1 MASVGLTTNEDG
13 DMKIQLPSKLELR
26 FGQLRRRLR
35 RVQTLQA
42 LLAVF
47 TALGVSYLAVFLLDR
62 SWDTAQAVRAAILG
76 AGLVAAGWVA
86 LRWMFRWIVRRPGVK
101 ELASL
106 VQRRYR
112 QLGDRLLG
120 IVELAD
126 ESARPP
132 RFSEELYEAAIQ
144 QVSADALHYD
154 FDQAAS
160 TLGLRRLAA
169 ASVVVGLILAVLGG
183 AFPGASVNA
192 FSRWLTPYREIPR
205 YTLVRIENLRT
216 AGIAVHGEAFEA
228 IAEVRYQSFW
238 RPENVRARFE
248 GERPLEASTKGGQL
262 RVQVPGQHDSR
273 VLEVRLG
280 DASALLS
287 VEPAF
292 RPKLAE
298 IGGQEQLPAYLK
310 HPDREVKIS
319 GGVLEVLEGS
329 AVSLRGKI
337 SRKLA
342 SASLRCDGKDEPLAL
357 TVDGTEFS
365 SDPLHLTNVYEAS
378 LTWLDA
384 LGLENSE
391 PWRFAIHHKA
401 DQQPSIDLPE
411 LGFDSAILDTEVL
424 ALRVTSRDDFGIREF
439 GLNWRWNTEP
449 PPSSTLRKE
458 EFYDR
463 SLNRSQTELD
473 ATFYFSPVIFQIPA
487 GTTLEFRGF
496 ATDFHPARQPI
507 ETTAY
512 RVHILSSVEHAEF
525 IRSRLETLL
534 THLEEIS
541 RLQEKLA
548 TASANLRENL
558 DGEPETLKNRL
569 QDQLDDQTANA
580 AQLNLL
586 AQQGFETLQEAMRNA
601 RFTDAMMKQWTETMT
616 QMESLAQQKMADA
629 SQSLR
634 AAQKNPANQSQN
646 LADAQQIQE
655 EILQELK
662 AMQSGVNENLDAM
675 EAMTLAER
683 LRAIGNEESEIEQ
696 ALMKQAAAT
705 IGLFPDELAP
715 RFQANNERLAET
727 QTNASQKT
735 QQIQQ
740 EISRFF
746 ERTQRKA
753 YGEVSQSIQT
763 SEAAEKLLQVRR
775 QIQDNIS
782 MQAVEN
788 LADWAEQFHKW
799 AELLN
804 PASSQNPGGGD
815 GNGSNG
821 ENTIDLTQLLMSLL
835 RLRENELT
843 LRTQTQ
849 LLNQKRNSK
858 NNQNAKTPPT
868 PKFPAEQSTQ
878 LAQSQIRIQ
887 EKLSAAAAEN
897 PLPEIDGVLQEAAN
911 QMDKVTQLLQQNQTG
926 EPTIAGETDAIHI
939 LTDAVNLINERAR
952 RKNPSDA
959 GTARQIAIMM
969 QMASI
974 GQGQSMSSQPS
985 SGGNQIGGDTNQ
997 SANGQAGNV
1006 AGNAN
1011 TPRNVPRFSGQT
1023 ANLPTEFRRAFE
1035 HYFQKLEQLETAWPP
1050 PASATQTPLHQQTE
1064 SSTRDQ

>member
-1 MASVGLTTNEDG
+1 MQWQNEDG
-13 DMKIQLPSKLELR
+13 DMKIQIPSKLEAR
-26 FGQLRRRLR
+26 FDRLRRRLR
-35 RVQTLQA
+35 RIQTLQA

-47 TALGVSYLAVFLLDR
+47 TALGVSYLAVFLFDR
-62 SWDTAQAVRAAILG
+62 AWDTAPAVRSAILG
-76 AGLVAAGWVA
+76 AGWVVASWAA
-86 LRWMFRWIVRRPGVK
+86 LRWTFCWIVRPPGVK
-101 ELASL
+101 ELAAL

-132 RFSEELYEAAIQ
+132 HFSEELYEAAIR

-160 TLGLRRLAA
+160 TLGLRRLTV
-169 ASVVVGLILAVLGG
+169 ASVVLGLILAALGG
-183 AFPGASVNA
+183 AFPGAAVNA
-192 FSRWLTPYREIPR
+192 FSRWLIPYREIPR
-205 YTLVRIENLRT
+205 YTLVRIENLR
-216 AGIAVHGEAFEA
+216 ASGIAVHGEAFEA
-228 IAEVRYQSFW
+228 IAEVRYKSFW
-238 RPENVRARFE
+238 RPEKVRARFE
-248 GERPLEASTKGGQL
+248 DEQALQASAAGGEL
-262 RVQVPGQHDSR
+262 RVQVPGQHNSR

-280 DASALLS
+280 DASMLLS
-287 VEPAF
+287 VEPVF

-298 IGGQEQLPAYLK
+298 ISGQERLPAYLK
-310 HPDREVKIS
+310 QPDREVKIS

-337 SRKLA
+337 SRNLT
-342 SASLRCDGKDEPLAL
+342 SASLRCDGKDEPSAL
-357 TVDGTEFS
+357 TVDGAEFS
-365 SDPLHLTNVYEAS
+365 SAPLHLTNVYKAS
-378 LTWLDA
+378 LSWRDA
-384 LGLENSE
+384 LGLENPE
-391 PWRFAIHHKA
+391 PWRFAIRHKA

-424 ALRVTSRDDFGIREF
+424 PLRVTSRDDFGIHEF
-439 GLNWRWNTEP
+439 GLNWRWNTDP
-449 PPSSTLRKE
+449 PPSATLRKE

-463 SLNRSQTELD
+463 SLNHSQTELD

-496 ATDFHPARQPI
+496 ATDFHPARQTV

-525 IRSRLETLL
+525 IRSRLEMLL

-548 TASANLRENL
+548 AASANLRENL
-558 DGEPETLKNRL
+558 DGEPETLENRL

-580 AQLNLL
+580 SQLNLL
-586 AQQGFETLQEAMRNA
+586 AQQGFKTLREALRNA

-616 QMESLAQQKMADA
+616 QMESLAQQKMAEA
-629 SQSLR
+629 AQSLR
-634 AAQKNPANQSQN
+634 TAQKNPAKRSQN

-705 IGLFPDELAP
+705 IGLFPNELAP
-715 RFQANNERLAET
+715 RFQANNERLAEI
-727 QTNASQKT
+727 QTTASQKT

-763 SEAAEKLLQVRR
+763 SEATEKLLLVRR

-804 PASSQNPGGGD
+804 PPSSQNPGGDGGD
-815 GNGSNG
+815 GSNG
-821 ENTIDLTQLLMSLL
+821 ENATDLTQLLMSLL

-849 LLNQKRNSK
+849 LLNQKQNSK
-858 NNQNAKTPPT
+858 NNQNAKTPTT
-868 PKFPAEQSTQ
+868 PKSPSEQATQ

-887 EKLSAAAAEN
+887 EKLNAAATEN
-897 PLPEIDGVLQEAAN
+897 PLPEIDFVLQEANN

-939 LTDAVNLINERAR
+939 LTDAVNLINEQAR
-952 RKNPSDA
+952 RKNPNDA
-959 GTARQIAIMM
+959 SIARQMAIMM

-974 GQGQSMSSQPS
+974 DQGQSMSSQPS
-985 SGGNQIGGDTNQ
+985 ASGNQTGGNTNQ
-997 SANGQAGNV
+997 SAQGQAGNA

-1035 HYFQKLEQLETAWPP
+1035 HYFQKLEQLETTWPS
-1050 PASATQTPLHQQTE
+1050 PASASQTFPHQQTE
-1064 SSTRDQ
+1064 NNTRDQ

>member
-1 MASVGLTTNEDG
+1 MANEDG
-13 DMKIQLPSKLELR
+13 DMKIQLPSKLEAR
-26 FGQLRRRLR
+26 FERLRRRLR

-42 LLAVF
+42 LLAVV
-47 TALGVSYLAVFLLDR
+47 TALGVSYLAVFLFDR
-62 SWDTAQAVRAAILG
+62 GWDTAQAVRAAILG
-76 AGLVAAGWVA
+76 TGWAAAGWVA
-86 LRWMFRWIVRRPGVK
+86 LRWMFCWIIRRPGVK
-101 ELASL
+101 ELAAL
-106 VQRRYR
+106 VQRCYR

-132 RFSEELYEAAIQ
+132 HFSEELYEAAIQ
-144 QVSADALHYD
+144 QVSVDALHYD

-160 TLGLRRLAA
+160 TLGLRRLAVV
-169 ASVVVGLILAVLGG
+169 SVVLGLILAVLGG
-183 AFPGASVNA
+183 AFPGAAVNA
-192 FSRWLTPYREIPR
+192 FSRWLTPYREVPR

-216 AGIAVHGEAFEA
+216 EGIAVHGEAFEA
-228 IAEVRYQSFW
+228 IAEIRYESFW
-238 RPENVRARFE
+238 RPENVQARFE
-248 GERPLEASTKGGQL
+248 DERPLEASAAGGQL
-262 RVQVPGQHDSR
+262 RVQVPGQHNSR
-273 VLEVRLG
+273 VLEVSLG

-287 VEPAF
+287 VEPVF
-292 RPKLAE
+292 RPKLAA
-298 IGGQEQLPAYLK
+298 IGGQERLPAYLK
-310 HPDREVKIS
+310 QPDRKVKIS

-337 SRKLA
+337 SRNLA
-342 SASLRCDGKDEPLAL
+342 FAALRCDGKDEPLAL

-378 LTWLDA
+378 LTWRDA
-384 LGLENSE
+384 LGLTNPE
-391 PWRFAIHHKA
+391 PWRFAIRHKA

-424 ALRVTSRDDFGIREF
+424 ALRVTSRDDFGIHEF

-449 PPSSTLRKE
+449 PSSATLRKE

-487 GTTLEFRGF
+487 GNKLEFRGF
-496 ATDFHPARQPI
+496 ATDFHPARQPV

-548 TASANLRENL
+548 AAAANLRENL

-580 AQLNLL
+580 AQLNQL
-586 AQQGFETLQEAMRNA
+586 AQQGFETLREAMRNA
-601 RFTDAMMKQWTETMT
+601 RFTDAMMKQWTETMI
-616 QMESLAQQKMADA
+616 QMESLAQQKMAAA

-634 AAQKNPANQSQN
+634 VAQKNPARQSQN
-646 LADAQQIQE
+646 LAAAQQIQE
-655 EILQELK
+655 EILRELE

-696 ALMKQAAAT
+696 ALMEQASET
-705 IGLFPDELAP
+705 IGLFPNELAP

-727 QTNASQKT
+727 QRNASQKT

-753 YGEVSQSIQT
+753 YDEVSQSIQT

-804 PASSQNPGGGD
+804 PASSQNPGGGT
-815 GNGSNG
+815 GNSSNG

-858 NNQNAKTPPT
+858 NSQDGKTPTT
-868 PKFPAEQSTQ
+868 PKSTSEQAIQ

-897 PLPEIDGVLQEAAN
+897 PLPEIDSVLQEAN
-911 QMDKVTQLLQQNQTG
+911 IQMDKVTQLLQQNQTG
-926 EPTIAGETDAIHI
+926 EPTIAGETDAVHI
-939 LTDAVNLINERAR
+939 LTDVVNLINEQAR

-959 GTARQIAIMM
+959 GIARQIAIMM

-974 GQGQSMSSQPS
+974 GQGQSTSSQPS
-985 SGGNQIGGDTNQ
+985 SGGNRIGGDTKQ
-997 SANGQAGNV
+997 SAEGQAGN
-1006 AGNAN
+1006 AASNAN

-1023 ANLPTEFRRAFE
+1023 PNLPTEFRRAFE
-1035 HYFQKLEQLETAWPP
+1035 HYFRKLEQLETAWPP
-1050 PASATQTPLHQQTE
+1050 PASASQTLPRQQTE
-1064 SSTRDQ
+1064 SNTRDQ

>member
-1 MASVGLTTNEDG
+1 MASVGWTANEDS
-13 DMKIQLPSKLELR
+13 DMKIELPSQLEAR
-26 FGQLRRRLR
+26 FGRLRRRLR

-42 LLAVF
+42 LLAVV

-76 AGLVAAGWVA
+76 TGWAAAGWVA
-86 LRWMFRWIVRRPGVK
+86 LRWMFRWIVRPPGVK

-132 RFSEELYEAAIQ
+132 HFSEELYEAAIQ

-160 TLGLRRLAA
+160 TLGLRRLAVV
-169 ASVVVGLILAVLGG
+169 SVVLGLILAVLRG
-183 AFPGASVNA
+183 AFPGAAVNA
-192 FSRWLTPYREIPR
+192 FSRWLTPYREVPR
-205 YTLVRIENLRT
+205 YTLVRIENLRA

-228 IAEVRYQSFW
+228 VAQIRYESFW
-238 RPENVRARFE
+238 RPKNVRARFE
-248 GERPLEASTKGGQL
+248 GERPLEASAAGGQL
-262 RVQVPGQHDSR
+262 RVQVPGQHNSR
-273 VLEVRLG
+273 VLEVSLG

-287 VEPAF
+287 VEPVF

-298 IGGQEQLPAYLK
+298 IGGQERLPAYLK
-310 HPDREVKIS
+310 QPDREVKIS

-337 SRKLA
+337 SRNLA
-342 SASLRCDGKDEPLAL
+342 FAALCCDGKDEPLAL
-357 TVDGTEFS
+357 TVNGTEFFS
-365 SDPLHLTNVYEAS
+365 APLHLTNVYEAS
-378 LTWLDA
+378 LTWRDA
-384 LGLENSE
+384 LGLTNPE
-391 PWRFAIHHKA
+391 PWRFAIRHKA

-449 PPSSTLRKE
+449 PPSATLRKE

-487 GTTLEFRGF
+487 GNTLEFRGF
-496 ATDFHPARQPI
+496 ATDFHPARQPV

-548 TASANLRENL
+548 AAAANLRENL
-558 DGEPETLKNRL
+558 DGEPEALKNRL

-634 AAQKNPANQSQN
+634 AAQKNPARRSQN

-655 EILQELK
+655 EILRELE

-696 ALMKQAAAT
+696 ALMKQASET

-727 QTNASQKT
+727 QRDASQKT

-746 ERTQRKA
+746 ERTQRKV
-753 YGEVSQSIQT
+753 YGKVSQSIQT

-804 PASSQNPGGGD
+804 PASSQNPGD

-849 LLNQKRNSK
+849 LLNQKQNSK
-858 NNQNAKTPPT
+858 NSQDGKTPTT
-868 PKFPAEQSTQ
+868 PKFPAEQTTQ

-897 PLPEIDGVLQEAAN
+897 PLPEIDSVLQEAN
-911 QMDKVTQLLQQNQTG
+911 IQMDKVTQLLQQNQTG

-939 LTDAVNLINERAR
+939 LTDAVNLINEQAR

-959 GTARQIAIMM
+959 GIARQIAIMM

-974 GQGQSMSSQPS
+974 GQGQSMSSQPA
-985 SGGNQIGGDTNQ
+985 SGGNRIGGDTNQ
-997 SANGQAGNV
+997 SAEGQAGNA

-1011 TPRNVPRFSGQT
+1011 TPRHVPRFSGQT

-1035 HYFQKLEQLETAWPP
+1035 HYFRKLEQLETAWPP
-1050 PASATQTPLHQQTE
+1050 PASASQTLPRQQTE
-1064 SSTRDQ
+1064 SNTRDQ

>member
-1 MASVGLTTNEDG
+1 
-13 DMKIQLPSKLELR
+13 MKIQIPSKLEAR
-26 FGQLRRRLR
+26 FGRLRRRLR

-62 SWDTAQAVRAAILG
+62 GWDTAQAVRAAILG
-76 AGLVAAGWVA
+76 AGLAAAGWVA
-86 LRWMFRWIVRRPGVK
+86 LRWVFRWIVRSPGVK

-132 RFSEELYEAAIQ
+132 HFSEELYEAAIQ

-160 TLGLRRLAA
+160 TLGLRRLAVV
-169 ASVVVGLILAVLGG
+169 SVVLGLILAVLGG
-183 AFPGASVNA
+183 AFPGAAGNT
-192 FSRWLTPYREIPR
+192 FSRWLTPYREVPR
-205 YTLVRIENLRT
+205 YTLVRIENLRA

-228 IAEVRYQSFW
+228 IAEVRYESFW
-238 RPENVRARFE
+238 RPENVQARFE
-248 GERPLEASTKGGQL
+248 GERPLEAEAKGGRLQ
-262 RVQVPGQHDSR
+262 VQVPGQHNSR
-273 VLEVRLG
+273 VLEVSLG
-280 DASALLS
+280 DALALLS
-287 VEPAF
+287 VEPVF

-298 IGGQEQLPAYLK
+298 IGGQERLPAYLK

-319 GGVLEVLEGS
+319 GGGLEVLEGS

-337 SRKLA
+337 SRNLA
-342 SASLRCDGKDEPLAL
+342 SASLHCDGKDEPLAL
-357 TVDGTEFS
+357 TVNGTEFS
-365 SDPLHLTNVYEAS
+365 SAPLHLTNVYEAS
-378 LTWLDA
+378 LTWRDS
-384 LGLENSE
+384 LGLTNPE
-391 PWRFAIHHKA
+391 PWRFAIRHKA

-424 ALRVTSRDDFGIREF
+424 PLRVTSRDDFGIHEF
-439 GLNWRWNTEP
+439 GLNWRWNTDP

-496 ATDFHPARQPI
+496 ATDFHPARQPV

-548 TASANLRENL
+548 AAAANLRENL

-580 AQLNLL
+580 AQLDRL
-586 AQQGFETLQEAMRNA
+586 AQQGLETLREAMRNA
-601 RFTDAMMKQWTETMT
+601 RFTDAMMKQWAKTMT
-616 QMESLAQQKMADA
+616 QMESLAQQKMAAA

-634 AAQKNPANQSQN
+634 AAQKNPARRSQN
-646 LADAQQIQE
+646 LTDAQQIQE
-655 EILQELK
+655 EILRELE
-662 AMQSGVNENLDAM
+662 AMQSGVNEDLDSM

-696 ALMKQAAAT
+696 ALMKQAAET

-763 SEAAEKLLQVRR
+763 SEATEKLLQVRR
-775 QIQDNIS
+775 QIQDNVS
-782 MQAVEN
+782 MQASEN

-799 AELLN
+799 AELLT
-804 PASSQNPGGGD
+804 PDSPQNPGGGN

-858 NNQNAKTPPT
+858 NSQNVKTPTT
-868 PKFPAEQSTQ
+868 PKSPTEQATQ

-897 PLPEIDGVLQEAAN
+897 PLPEIDGVLQEADI

-926 EPTIAGETDAIHI
+926 EPTIASETDAVHI
-939 LTDAVNLINERAR
+939 LTDAVNLINEQAR

-974 GQGQSMSSQPS
+974 SQGQSTSSQPS
-985 SGGNQIGGDTNQ
+985 AGGNRIGGDTNQ
-997 SANGQAGNV
+997 SAEGQAGNA
-1006 AGNAN
+1006 AGKAN
-1011 TPRNVPRFSGQT
+1011 TPRNMSRFSGQT

-1035 HYFQKLEQLETAWPP
+1035 HYFRKLEQLETAWPP
-1050 PASATQTPLHQQTE
+1050 PASASQTIPRQQTE
-1064 SSTRDQ
+1064 NNTRNQ

>member
-1 MASVGLTTNEDG
+1 
-13 DMKIQLPSKLELR
+13 MKIQIPSQLEAR
-26 FGQLRRRLR
+26 FGRLRRRLR

-47 TALGVSYLAVFLLDR
+47 TALGVSYLAVFFLDR
-62 SWDTAQAVRAAILG
+62 GWDTAPAMRTAILG
-76 AGLVAAGWVA
+76 AGWAMASWAAF
-86 LRWMFRWIVRRPGVK
+86 RWMFCWIVRPPGVK
-101 ELASL
+101 ELAAL
-106 VQRRYR
+106 VQRRHR

-132 RFSEELYEAAIQ
+132 HFSEELYEAAIQ

-160 TLGLRRLAA
+160 TLGLRRLAV
-169 ASVVVGLILAVLGG
+169 ASVVLGLILAALGG
-183 AFPGASVNA
+183 VFPGAIVNA
-192 FSRWLTPYREIPR
+192 FSRWSTPYREIPR
-205 YTLVRIENLRT
+205 YTLVRIENLRA
-216 AGIAVHGEAFEA
+216 AGIAVHDEAFEA

-238 RPENVRARFE
+238 RPEKVRARFE
-248 GERPLEASTKGGQL
+248 GERPLEASAKGGRL
-262 RVQVPGQHDSR
+262 RVQVPGQHNSR

-287 VEPAF
+287 VEPVF
-292 RPKLAE
+292 RPKLVE
-298 IGGQEQLPAYLK
+298 ISGQERLPAYLEQ
-310 HPDREVKIS
+310 PDREVKIS

-329 AVSLRGKI
+329 AVSFRGKI
-337 SRKLA
+337 SRNLA
-342 SASLRCDGKDEPLAL
+342 SAALRCDGKDEPSAL

-365 SDPLHLTNVYEAS
+365 SAPLHLTNVYKAS
-378 LTWLDA
+378 LSWRDA

-391 PWRFAIHHKA
+391 PWRFAIRHKA

-424 ALRVTSRDDFGIREF
+424 ALRVTSRDDFGIQEF

-449 PPSSTLRKE
+449 PPSATLRKE

-473 ATFYFSPVIFQIPA
+473 ATFYFSPVISQIPA

-496 ATDFHPARQPI
+496 ATDFHPARQPV
-507 ETTAY
+507 ETAAY
-512 RVHILSSVEHAEF
+512 RVHVLSSVEHAEF

-548 TASANLRENL
+548 AASANLRENL
-558 DGEPETLKNRL
+558 DGKPEILKNRL

-586 AQQGFETLQEAMRNA
+586 AQQGFETLREAMRNA

-616 QMESLAQQKMADA
+616 QMESLAQQKMANA
-629 SQSLR
+629 LQSLH
-634 AAQKNPANQSQN
+634 AAQKNPAKRSPN

-655 EILQELK
+655 EILQELE

-696 ALMKQAAAT
+696 ALMEQAAAT
-705 IGLFPDELAP
+705 IGLFPNELAP

-727 QTNASQKT
+727 QTTASQKT

-753 YGEVSQSIQT
+753 YGEVSQSIQA
-763 SEAAEKLLQVRR
+763 SEATEKLLQVRR

-788 LADWAEQFHKW
+788 LADWAEQFHQW

-804 PASSQNPGGGD
+804 PDSSQNPGGGD

-821 ENTIDLTQLLMSLL
+821 ENATDLTQLLMSLL

-843 LRTQTQ
+843 LRAQTQ
-849 LLNQKRNSK
+849 LLNQKRDSK
-858 NNQNAKTPPT
+858 NNPNAKTPTT
-868 PKFPAEQSTQ
+868 PKFPSEQATQ

-887 EKLSAAAAEN
+887 EKLNAAITEN
-897 PLPEIDGVLQEAAN
+897 PLPEIDVVLQEANN

-926 EPTIAGETDAIHI
+926 EPTIAGETDAVHI
-939 LTDAVNLINERAR
+939 LTDAVNLINEQAR
-952 RKNPSDA
+952 RKNPDDA
-959 GTARQIAIMM
+959 GIARQIAIMM

-974 GQGQSMSSQPS
+974 EQGQTTSSQPS
-985 SGGNQIGGDTNQ
+985 ASGNQTGGNTNQ
-997 SANGQAGNV
+997 SAQGQAGNA

-1011 TPRNVPRFSGQT
+1011 NPGNVPRFSRQT
-1023 ANLPTEFRRAFE
+1023 ANPPTEFRRAFE

-1050 PASATQTPLHQQTE
+1050 PASASQTLPRQQTE
-1064 SSTRDQ
+1064 NNTRNQ

>member
-1 MASVGLTTNEDG
+1 
-13 DMKIQLPSKLELR
+13 MKIQIPSQLEAR
-26 FGQLRRRLR
+26 FDRLRRRLR
-35 RVQTLQA
+35 RIQTLRA

-47 TALGVSYLAVFLLDR
+47 TALGVSYLAVFLFDR
-62 SWDTAQAVRAAILG
+62 AWDTAPAVRAAILG
-76 AGLVAAGWVA
+76 AGWAAAGWVA

-132 RFSEELYEAAIQ
+132 HFSEELYEAAIR

-160 TLGLRRLAA
+160 TLGLRRLAVA
-169 ASVVVGLILAVLGG
+169 AVVLGLILTAFGG
-183 AFPGASVNA
+183 AFPGASFNA
-192 FSRWLTPYREIPR
+192 FSRWLTPYREVPR

-216 AGIAVHGEAFEA
+216 SGIAVHGEAFEA
-228 IAEVRYQSFW
+228 IAEVCYKSFW
-238 RPENVRARFE
+238 KPEKVRARFE
-248 GERPLEASTKGGQL
+248 DEQALQASAADGEL
-262 RVQVPGQHDSR
+262 RVQVPGQHNSR
-273 VLEVRLG
+273 VLKVSLG

-287 VEPAF
+287 VDPVF
-292 RPKLAE
+292 RPKIVE
-298 IGGQEQLPAYLK
+298 IGGQERLPAYLK
-310 HPDREVKIS
+310 QPDREVKIS

-329 AVSLRGKI
+329 ELSLHGKI
-337 SRKLA
+337 SRNLA
-342 SASLRCDGKDEPLAL
+342 SAFLRCDGKDEPLAL

-365 SDPLHLTNVYEAS
+365 SDPLHLANVYEAS
-378 LTWLDA
+378 LTWIDA

-391 PWRFAIHHKA
+391 PWRFAIRHKA

-424 ALRVTSRDDFGIREF
+424 ALRAVARDDFGIHEF
-439 GLNWRWNTEP
+439 GLNWRWNTET
-449 PPSSTLRKE
+449 PPSATLRKE

-473 ATFYFSPVIFQIPA
+473 AAFYFSPAIFQIPA
-487 GTTLEFRGF
+487 GATLEFRGF
-496 ATDFHPARQPI
+496 ATDFRPARPPV
-507 ETTAY
+507 ETAAY

-548 TASANLRENL
+548 AAAANLRENL
-558 DGEPETLKNRL
+558 DGEPEFLKNRL
-569 QDQLDDQTANA
+569 QDQLDDQAANA
-580 AQLNLL
+580 AQLSRL
-586 AQQGFETLQEAMRNA
+586 AQQGFQTLREAMRNA
-601 RFTDAMMKQWTETMT
+601 RFTDAMMQQWIKTMT
-616 QMESLAQQKMADA
+616 QMESLAQQKMAAA
-629 SQSLR
+629 SQSLG
-634 AAQKNPANQSQN
+634 AAQKSPARRSQN
-646 LADAQQIQE
+646 LADAQQVQE
-655 EILQELK
+655 EILRELQ
-662 AMQSGVNENLDAM
+662 AMQSGVNEDLDSM

-683 LRAIGNEESEIEQ
+683 LRAIGSEESEIEQ
-696 ALMKQAAAT
+696 ALMEQAAET

-727 QTNASQKT
+727 QMNASQQT

-746 ERTQRKA
+746 ERTQREA

-775 QIQDNIS
+775 QIQGNVS
-782 MQAVEN
+782 MQAAEN
-788 LADWAEQFHKW
+788 LAGWAEQFHQW
-799 AELLN
+799 AELLH
-804 PASSQNPGGGD
+804 PASSQDSEDSGGGS
-815 GNGSNG
+815 GGSG
-821 ENTIDLTQLLMSLL
+821 EENAIDLTQLLMSLL

-843 LRTQTQ
+843 LRAQTQ
-849 LLNQKRNSK
+849 LLDKKRNSK
-858 NNQNAKTPPT
+858 NSQDAKTPTT
-868 PKFPAEQSTQ
+868 PKFPAEQAAQ

-887 EKLSAAAAEN
+887 EKLSATAAGN
-897 PLPEIDGVLQEAAN
+897 SLPEIDGVLQEAN
-911 QMDKVTQLLQQNQTG
+911 LQMDKVIQLLQQNQTG

-939 LTDAVNLINERAR
+939 LTDAVNLINEQAR

-959 GTARQIAIMM
+959 GLSRQIAIMM
-969 QMASI
+969 QMAAI
-974 GQGQSMSSQPS
+974 GQGQSISSQPS
-985 SGGNQIGGDTNQ
+985 SGANRFGGDAKQ
-997 SANGQAGNV
+997 SAEGQAGDA
-1006 AGNAN
+1006 AGNASAS
-1011 TPRNVPRFSGQT
+1011 RSVPRFSGQA

-1035 HYFQKLEQLETAWPP
+1035 HYFQKLEQLETDWPP
-1050 PASATQTPLHQQTE
+1050 TSHSNNQTPLHQQPE
-1064 SSTRDQ
+1064 SN